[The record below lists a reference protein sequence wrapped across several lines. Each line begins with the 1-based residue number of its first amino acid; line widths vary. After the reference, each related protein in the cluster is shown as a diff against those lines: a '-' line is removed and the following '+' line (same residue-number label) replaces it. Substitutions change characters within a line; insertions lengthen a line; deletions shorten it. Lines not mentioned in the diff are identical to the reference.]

1 MRTNGTFL
9 LMLAVLTGAA
19 SAAAAQ
25 TVVVPP
31 VPPAPRAPMAPPM
44 PLPPM
49 SVPAPTPMVMPRI
62 AAELAA
68 LDEARLVTVDT
79 LQAVQ
84 AVMPD
89 VQLITREAL
98 ERARLAMD
106 VDVRFDRNF
115 DFNFDFQNQAQ
126 WMTTAGGNY
135 ESGKNY
141 LNRRQYDQAIVRF
154 DRVIAAKGAN
164 VDGAL
169 FWKSFA
175 QFKLGKSD
183 DALATI
189 ALLRKDHP
197 QSPYN
202 SDAKALEVD
211 VKKRGGQ
218 PVNPAD
224 VSDEE
229 LKILAMQ
236 GLMNTDPSRA
246 IPLLEGVLNG
256 TNSLGVKQRALYI
269 LALSKDPKAH
279 QILLNYAKGAGNPD
293 LQLEAIRYL
302 AANHDKQT
310 TSTELMDIY
319 AKTQSQDV
327 KLAVIR
333 ALQSAR
339 ANVALSNIVS
349 SNTTPVAVRQQA
361 LSGLSGQ
368 INPDELWALYQKE
381 SSKDL
386 KMQMISLFGSMEAVD
401 HLNRIVTSEK
411 DLELRRRAVRSLG
424 NRKSEKTGQMLVN
437 MYAGEQDLETRRTII
452 NSLASQN
459 NAEGLVAI
467 ARKETTLDL
476 KKDIVRRLSD
486 MAPKS
491 KVAADYLMEIIK

>member
-1 MRTNGTFL
+1 MRTRAIFVM
-9 LMLAVLTGAA
+9 MLAVVTGAA
-19 SAAAAQ
+19 SVAAAQ
-25 TVVVPP
+25 VVVA
-31 VPPAPRAPMAPPM
+31 PPAPAAPPAPPIPQV

-49 SVPAPTPMVMPRI
+49 PAPVVLPRV
-62 AAELAA
+62 AVELA
-68 LDEARLVTVDT
+68 LDEARLASLDALRVT
-79 LQAVQ
+79 
-84 AVMPD
+84 MPD
-89 VQLITREAL
+89 LQVITRDAL
-98 ERARLAMD
+98 DRARIATDNMRRD
-106 VDVRFDRNF
+106 FD
-115 DFNFDFQNQAQ
+115 FDFQNNVYVR
-126 WMTTAGGNY
+126 TTESSGNY

-164 VDGAL
+164 VDGSL
-169 FWKSFA
+169 YWKSFA

-202 SDAKALEVD
+202 SDARALEAE

-218 PVNPAD
+218 PINPAEID
-224 VSDEE
+224 DDE
-229 LKILAMQ
+229 LKVLAIQ
-236 GLMNTDPSRA
+236 GLMNTDPARA

-256 TNSLGVKQRALYI
+256 TNSLAVKRQALYT

-279 QILLNYAKGAGNPD
+279 QILLGYAKGAGNPD

-302 AANHDKQT
+302 AANRDKQT
-310 TSTELMDIY
+310 TSTELMQIY
-319 AKTQSQDV
+319 STTQSTEV

-333 ALQSAR
+333 ALQSSR
-339 ANVALSNIVS
+339 ANVALTNIVTS
-349 SNTTPVAVRQQA
+349 TASPMIVRQQA

-381 SSKDL
+381 TNKEL
-386 KMQMISLFGSMEAVD
+386 KMQMVSLFGSMDAAD
-401 HLNRIVTSEK
+401 HLNRIITSEK
-411 DLELRRRAVRSLG
+411 DVEIRRRAVRSLG
-424 NRKSEKTGQMLVN
+424 SRKAEKSGQLLVN
-437 MYAGEQDLETRRTII
+437 LYPGEQDLETRRTII
-452 NSLASQN
+452 SALSAQN

-467 ARKETTLDL
+467 ARKETTLEL
-476 KKDIVRRLSD
+476 KKEIVRRLSD